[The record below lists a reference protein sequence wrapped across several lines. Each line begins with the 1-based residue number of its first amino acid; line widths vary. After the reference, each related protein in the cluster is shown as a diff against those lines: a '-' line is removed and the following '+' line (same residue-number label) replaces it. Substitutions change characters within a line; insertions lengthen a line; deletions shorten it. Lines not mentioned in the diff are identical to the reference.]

1 LFKHGQSKKSETR
14 RFAQHDRGT
23 KRFNASIL
31 QLFNEPMS
39 FGAPEWLWGLLLIPL
54 LVALFLHAENR
65 GFQRLQQFVSARLL
79 PQLAGTVNRPR
90 RIMRFGLQVLGLSL
104 AIISLS
110 QPRWGYTFEDVKRK
124 GLDLLIAVDTSRS
137 MLSNDVQ
144 PDRLTRVK
152 LAIQDLIDE
161 LQGDRVGLI
170 AFAGRA
176 FLQAPLT
183 IDYDAVIDA
192 VNDLDTK
199 TIPEGG
205 TDIPSAITLATQSF
219 GKSAMGNRALIIF
232 TDGEESNELTGDA
245 LKTAKAAADAGVRIF
260 TVGVGTPEGSLIPIA
275 ADDGQTSFVKDSAG
289 QVHKSKL
296 DDKRLRGV
304 AESTGGFYLHLENG
318 PRSMQQI
325 QSEGLAKMQAAEM
338 DVRLSRRPIERYE
351 WPASAAL
358 VALALSIVI
367 RERKRV
373 HQRAHLPAMQAMQA
387 GVPAPARST
396 IGSRPVKAT
405 GAAVALLIFVC
416 ASAFATV
423 PGVDAYQQG
432 KFEDAYKE
440 FQETLKS
447 HPQSRAE
454 DKLQFDSGTA
464 AYKLKDYNKALE
476 SFSQALL
483 TPDTGL
489 QTKGHYNLG
498 NTLYERGEMQKN
510 DDKKLSDWTNALDH
524 YEQTLKLDPQNKEA
538 KDNYEY
544 VKRKID
550 ELKNK
555 KQEQQQQPSPSPTP
569 PQKNNQKKKDQKQ
582 QQQQQNQDQQQQKD
596 QQQKDQQQQQQQD
609 QKDQQ
614 QAQNQQSQNGSD
626 SDKQQKKEQQKD
638 QAQAK
643 NEPQKKPQQS
653 PGESPSPSPG
663 TEKQQDNQ
671 TSPSPGQQQAE
682 QSPSPSE
689 GENEMSSPSP
699 GEGEDEN
706 ASPTPAE
713 SPQKKFAGEVK
724 GAGGE
729 SSPKPAEKNEQVGE
743 AQQEKEG
750 QMSERQALALL
761 ESMKDEEARVRLD
774 ERKVRRHVYNDW

>member
-1 LFKHGQSKKSETR
+1 
-14 RFAQHDRGT
+14 
-23 KRFNASIL
+23 
-31 QLFNEPMS
+31 MS
-39 FGAPEWLWGLLLIPL
+39 LGAPEWLWGLLLIPL
-54 LVALFLHAENR
+54 LIVLFVRAERR
-65 GFQRLQQFVSARLL
+65 GLKRLQQFVSARLL

-90 RIMRFGLQVLGLSL
+90 RIIRFGLLLLGLALAILSL
-104 AIISLS
+104 A

-144 PDRLTRVK
+144 PNRLERVK
-152 LAIQDLIDE
+152 LAIQDLIGE

-183 IDYDAVIDA
+183 IDYDAVIEA

-205 TDIPSAITLATQSF
+205 TNISSAITLATQSF

-232 TDGEESNELTGDA
+232 TDGEELSGDA

-260 TVGVGTPEGSLIPIA
+260 TVGLGTPQGSLIPVTG
-275 ADDGQTSFVKDSAG
+275 DNGETSFVKDING
-289 QVHKSKL
+289 QVVKSKL
-296 DDKRLRGV
+296 DDKRLREV
-304 AESTGGFYLHLENG
+304 AEATDGFYLHLENG
-318 PRSMQQI
+318 PRSMQQV

-351 WPASAAL
+351 WPLGAAL
-358 VALALSIVI
+358 IALALSILI
-367 RERKRV
+367 PERKRA
-373 HQRAHLPAMQAMQA
+373 RARGYLPAMQAMQA
-387 GVPAPARST
+387 GVPAPARNVPHRMA
-396 IGSRPVKAT
+396 GGPAKAA
-405 GAAVALLIFVC
+405 GAAAVLLMLLC
-416 ASAFATV
+416 SSASATA
-423 PGVDAYQQG
+423 PGISSYQQG
-432 KFEDAYKE
+432 KFEDAYKQ
-440 FQETLKS
+440 FQDTLKS
-447 HPQSRAE
+447 HPQSRAVDE
-454 DKLQFDSGTA
+454 LQFDSGTA

-498 NTLYERGEMQKN
+498 NTLYQRGEMQKS

-538 KDNYEY
+538 KENYEY

-555 KQEQQQQPSPSPTP
+555 KEQQQPSPSPTP
-569 PQKNNQKKKDQKQ
+569 PQKDKQNKHDQQQKQ
-582 QQQQQNQDQQQQKD
+582 QNQQNQDQQQQQKD
-596 QQQKDQQQQQQQD
+596 QQQKDQQDQQQQQQD

-614 QAQNQQSQNGSD
+614 QAQNQQSQNESS
-626 SDKQQKKEQQKD
+626 SDKQQKEQQQKD
-638 QAQAK
+638 QSQAK
-643 NEPQKKPQQS
+643 NEPQKKQQQQ

-663 TEKQQDNQ
+663 AEKQKENQ
-671 TSPSPGQQQAE
+671 PSPSPGQQQAE
-682 QSPSPSE
+682 QSPSPGE
-689 GENEMSSPSP
+689 GENEMPSPSP
-699 GEGEDEN
+699 GEGEEEN

-713 SPQKKFAGEVK
+713 SPQKKFAGDVK
-724 GAGGE
+724 GAGGDN
-729 SSPKPAEKNEQVGE
+729 SQKPADKNEQVAE
-743 AQQEKEG
+743 AEQEKEG

-774 ERKVRRHVYNDW
+774 ERKVKRHVYNDW

>member
-1 LFKHGQSKKSETR
+1 
-14 RFAQHDRGT
+14 
-23 KRFNASIL
+23 
-31 QLFNEPMS
+31 MS
-39 FGAPEWLWGLLLIPL
+39 FGAPEWLWGLLLVPL
-54 LVALFLHAENR
+54 LVALFFHAENR
-65 GFQRLQQFVSARLL
+65 GLERLQQFVSARLL

-90 RIMRFGLQVLGLSL
+90 RIMRFGLQLFGLSL
-104 AIISLS
+104 AIVSLG

-144 PDRLTRVK
+144 PDRLERVK
-152 LAIQDLIDE
+152 LAIQDLINE

-183 IDYDAVIDA
+183 IDYDAVIEA

-199 TIPEGG
+199 SIPEGG
-205 TDIPSAITLATQSF
+205 TAISSAITLATQSF

-232 TDGEESNELTGDA
+232 TDGEESNELTSEA

-260 TVGVGTPEGSLIPIA
+260 TVGVGTPQGSLIPISS
-275 ADDGQTSFVKDSAG
+275 DDGQTSFVKDSAG

-296 DDKRLRGV
+296 DEKRLREV
-304 AESTGGFYLHLENG
+304 AEATGGFYLHLENG

-325 QSEGLAKMQAAEM
+325 ENEGLAKMQAAEM

-351 WPASAAL
+351 WPLGGAL
-358 VALALSIVI
+358 VALALSILI

-373 HQRAHLPAMQAMQA
+373 RQRAYAPVPSRSAATNIGGGPA
-387 GVPAPARST
+387 
-396 IGSRPVKAT
+396 K
-405 GAAVALLIFVC
+405 AAVALLLLLC
-416 ASAFATV
+416 SSAFATA
-423 PGVDAYQQG
+423 PGIDAYQQG

-447 HPQSRAE
+447 HPQSRVE

-464 AYKLKDYNKALE
+464 AYRLKDYNKALE

-483 TPDTGL
+483 TPDTGF
-489 QTKGHYNLG
+489 QSKGHYNLG
-498 NTLYERGEMQKN
+498 NTLYQRGEMEKG

-538 KDNYEY
+538 KENYEY
-544 VKRKID
+544 VKKKID

-555 KQEQQQQPSPSPTP
+555 KQEQQPSPSPTP
-569 PQKNNQKKKDQKQ
+569 PQKNKQKKQDQQ
-582 QQQQQNQDQQQQKD
+582 QQQQQNHQNQDQEQQQKD
-596 QQQKDQQQQQQQD
+596 QQQKDQQQQQQD

-626 SDKQQKKEQQKD
+626 SDKQQKEQQQKD

-643 NEPQKKPQQS
+643 NEPQKKQQQQ

-663 TEKQQDNQ
+663 EQNQQDNQ
-671 TSPSPGQQQAE
+671 PSPSPGQRQAE
-682 QSPSPSE
+682 E
-689 GENEMSSPSP
+689 SPSP
-699 GEGEDEN
+699 GEGENEEPSPSPGEGEN
-706 ASPTPAE
+706 EDASPTPAE
-713 SPQKKFAGEVK
+713 SPGKKFAGEVK
-724 GAGGE
+724 GAAGDA
-729 SSPKPAEKNEQVGE
+729 SQKPAAE
-743 AQQEKEG
+743 AEQEKEG

-774 ERKVRRHVYNDW
+774 ERKVKRHVYNDW

>member
-1 LFKHGQSKKSETR
+1 MRAEEWRAEDCPPYLFCKDPTIR
-14 RFAQHDRGT
+14 MT
-23 KRFNASIL
+23 
-31 QLFNEPMS
+31 
-39 FGAPEWLWGLLLIPL
+39 FGAPEWLWGLLLVPL
-54 LVALFLHAENR
+54 LVAIFVNAEHR
-65 GFQRLQQFVSARLL
+65 GLNRLQQFVSARLL
-79 PQLAGTVNRPR
+79 PQLAGTVNRQR
-90 RIMRFGLQVLGLSL
+90 RIIRFALQLLGLALAIVSL
-104 AIISLS
+104 A

-144 PDRLTRVK
+144 PSRLERVK
-152 LAIQDLIDE
+152 LAIQDLVDE

-170 AFAGRA
+170 AFAGRS

-183 IDYDAVIDA
+183 IDYDAVIEA

-205 TDIPSAITLATQSF
+205 TNISSAIELATQSF

-232 TDGEESNELTGDA
+232 TDGEELSGDA
-245 LKTAKAAADAGVRIF
+245 VKSAKAAADAGVRIF
-260 TVGVGTPEGSLIPIA
+260 TVGVGTPQGSLIPVTG
-275 ADDGQTSFVKDSAG
+275 DNGETSFVKDING
-289 QVHKSKL
+289 QVVKSKL
-296 DDKRLRGV
+296 DDKRLREV
-304 AESTGGFYLHLENG
+304 AEATGGFYLHLENG
-318 PRSMQQI
+318 PRTMQQV
-325 QSEGLAKMQAAEM
+325 QGEGLAKMQAAEM

-351 WPASAAL
+351 WPLGGAL
-358 VALALSIVI
+358 IALALSILI
-367 RERKRV
+367 PERKRV
-373 HQRAHLPAMQAMQA
+373 RVQAT
-387 GVPAPARST
+387 VPAPARNVPYSM
-396 IGSRPVKAT
+396 GGGPAKAA
-405 GAAVALLIFVC
+405 GAAAVLLILLC
-416 ASAFATV
+416 SSAFATV
-423 PGVDAYQQG
+423 PGVNAYQQG

-440 FQETLKS
+440 FQDTLKS

-454 DKLQFDSGTA
+454 DELQFDSGTA

-498 NTLYERGEMQKN
+498 NTLYQHGEIQKS

-555 KQEQQQQPSPSPTP
+555 KEQQQPSPSPTP
-569 PQKNNQKKKDQKQ
+569 PQNKNQKKQDK
-582 QQQQQNQDQQQQKD
+582 QQNQKNQDQQQQQKD
-596 QQQKDQQQQQQQD
+596 QQQKDQQQKNQKDQQQQQQQQQNQNQQN

-614 QAQNQQSQNGSD
+614 QAQDQQSQNSSGND
-626 SDKQQKKEQQKD
+626 KDQKQQQQKD
-638 QAQAK
+638 QQQAK
-643 NEPQKKPQQS
+643 NEPQKKQEQQQKQ

-663 TEKQQDNQ
+663 AEKQQNNQ
-671 TSPSPGQQQAE
+671 PSPSPGQRQAE
-682 QSPSPSE
+682 QSPSPGE
-689 GENEMSSPSP
+689 GENETASPSP
-699 GEGEDEN
+699 GEGDEEN

-713 SPQKKFAGEVK
+713 SPQKKLAGEVK
-724 GAGGE
+724 GAAGDT
-729 SSPKPAEKNEQVGE
+729 SQKPADKNDQMATE
-743 AQQEKEG
+743 AEQEKEG

-774 ERKVRRHVYNDW
+774 ERKVKRHVYNEW